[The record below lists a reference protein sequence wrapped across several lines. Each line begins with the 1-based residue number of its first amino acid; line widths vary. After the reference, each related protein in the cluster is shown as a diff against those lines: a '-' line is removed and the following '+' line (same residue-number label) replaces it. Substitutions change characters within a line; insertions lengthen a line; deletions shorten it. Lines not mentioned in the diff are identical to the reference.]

1 MKFNRIFYLMVC
13 ALCALLE
20 NSSPKK
26 FLLCFHL
33 EVLALYIKPTEPF
46 YGNFCN
52 AVKSEVQY
60 FKTGCIVLQL
70 PAAKKIVHFPVNYM

>member
-1 MKFNRIFYLMVC
+1 MKFNRNFYLMVC

-46 YGNFCN
+46 YGNFGICCK
-52 AVKSEVQY
+52 V
-60 FKTGCIVLQL
+60 
-70 PAAKKIVHFPVNYM
+70 